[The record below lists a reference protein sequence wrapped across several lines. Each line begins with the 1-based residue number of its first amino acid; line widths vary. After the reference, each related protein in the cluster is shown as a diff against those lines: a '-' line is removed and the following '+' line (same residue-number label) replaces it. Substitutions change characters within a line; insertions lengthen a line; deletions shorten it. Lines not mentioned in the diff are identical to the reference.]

1 MDGLHGV
8 ISHEDLTSCVKCNST
23 GALMAI
29 SMTMNLSTEAY
40 NMFLSTLRLTAFTDA
55 NYNVHMVSK
64 CMDASITIHLL
75 VLTFDTLVMKNLHVS
90 HQVTMAL

>member
-1 MDGLHGV
+1 MG
-8 ISHEDLTSCVKCNST
+8 
-23 GALMAI
+23 I

-75 VLTFDTLVMKNLHVS
+75 VLTFDTLVMKKSTWFAPSANGTFIPSIL
-90 HQVTMAL
+90 